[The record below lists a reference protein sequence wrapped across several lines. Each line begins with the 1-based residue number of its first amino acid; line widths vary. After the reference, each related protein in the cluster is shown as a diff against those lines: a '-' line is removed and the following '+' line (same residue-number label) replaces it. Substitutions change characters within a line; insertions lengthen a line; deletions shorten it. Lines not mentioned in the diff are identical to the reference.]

1 MKNIIFLFLTL
12 THLSINAIKLTKN
25 QLPDDDLGAEVR
37 DAYTSFLGKY
47 QRNFKDNTEFKMRAK
62 LHKKNKDMIEKFN
75 KEESQSA
82 GYTME
87 IN

>member
-1 MKNIIFLFLTL
+1 MKNIIFISLAITLLT
-12 THLSINAIKLTKN
+12 INALKLTKKI
-25 QLPDDDLGAEVR
+25 PDDELDAEAR
-37 DAYTSFLGKY
+37 DSYTAFLGKY

-62 LHKKNKDMIEKFN
+62 LHKKNKDMIDKFN